1 MGIEVDKEI
10 VEKATQCTNGF
21 RCLSEDNAF
30 LCEVVVPLGSDIVEV
45 KSKSV
50 RSCCYGLSVG
60 NSRYC
65 HCPIRNEIYNL
76 YKV

>member
-1 MGIEVDKEI
+1 MGIEIDKEI
-10 VEKATQCTNGF
+10 VEKATRCMNGS

-30 LCEVVVPLGSDIVEV
+30 LCDVVAPLGSDIAEV
-45 KSKSV
+45 KFKSG
-50 RSCCYGLSVG
+50 RSCSYGLSVG

-76 YKV
+76 YKA